1 MLSTSRRLSAAA
13 SLSRWLT
20 SAALA
25 LTFAL
30 ASPTVAQSKQV
41 LIVLSESGG
50 PYQEV
55 VKAIGASLALVGKD
69 VTLLSTTAA
78 LLGEVQVRDS
88 DLVVAI
94 GAAAAHRVA
103 ALTSAPP
110 VLFTLIPLQTWDAL
124 KVKSLAAKP
133 RSAVCLDQ
141 PAERLLRL
149 IQIALPK
156 RNRIGLVLSGDS
168 SRLLGP
174 LQRAAS
180 DLGFAVTWEAIESQS
195 QLLPALQRVLAESD
209 VLLTLPDPE
218 VLNRDTAQAILLTSY
233 RHHEPVIGYSLAYVN
248 AGALAAVHTTPAQIG
263 YQTAEN
269 ISEWLLS
276 GKLPAWQLPKYFE
289 VSVNYHVARSLGID
303 LPPETELLERLKRAE
318 DAR

>member
-1 MLSTSRRLSAAA
+1 MLSTFRELSAAA
-13 SLSRWLT
+13 NLSRWLV
-20 SAALA
+20 SAAFA

-30 ASPTVAQSKQV
+30 ASVAHAKQV
-41 LIVLSESGG
+41 LIVLTESGG

-55 VKAIGASLALVGKD
+55 MKAIGASLALVPKD

-78 LLGEVQVRDS
+78 LVGEAQMRDS

-94 GAAAAHRVA
+94 GAVAAYRVA
-103 ALTSAPP
+103 ALASGPP
-110 VLFTLIPLQTWDAL
+110 VLFTLIPIQTWDAL
-124 KVKSLAAKP
+124 KLKSPAVEP

-149 IQIALPK
+149 VRIALPK

-180 DLGFAVTWEAIESQS
+180 GLGFAVTWEAIESQS

-209 VLLTLPDPE
+209 VLLTLPDPG

-233 RHHEPVIGYSLAYVN
+233 RHHEPVIGYSQAYVS

-263 YQTAEN
+263 RQTAEN

-303 LPPETELLERLKRAE
+303 LPPETELLEKLKRAE

>member
-1 MLSTSRRLSAAA
+1 MLSTSRPLSAAA
-13 SLSRWLT
+13 NLSRWLA
-20 SAALA
+20 SAAVA

-30 ASPTVAQSKQV
+30 ASPAVAHGKQV

-55 VKAIGASLALVGKD
+55 VKSIGASLAPVAKD
-69 VTLLSTTAA
+69 VLLLSTTAA
-78 LLGEVQVRDS
+78 LLGEAQMRDS

-94 GAAAAHRVA
+94 GTAAAHRVT
-103 ALTSAPP
+103 ALASATPI
-110 VLFTLIPLQTWDAL
+110 LLTLIPLQTWDTL
-124 KVKSLAAKP
+124 KLKLPAVKS

-168 SRLLGP
+168 SRLLDP

-180 DLGFAVTWEAIESQS
+180 GLGFAVTWEAIESQS

-233 RHHEPVIGYSLAYVN
+233 RHHEPVIGYSQAYVS

-263 YQTAEN
+263 RQTAEI
-269 ISEWLLS
+269 ISEWLMS
-276 GKLPAWQLPKYFE
+276 GKLPAWQSPKYFE

-303 LPPETELLERLKRAE
+303 LPAEMELLEKLKRAE